1 MSKLVVLITSHV
13 EKGLEV
19 AEAWQASGAPGVTL
33 IDSHGLHRLQE
44 KSRDLELPVFV
55 SMASVLRQLETTS
68 QVILS
73 VVEDQ
78 EVERLIQAASDV
90 LGDLYQPDTGLVFVM
105 DVERVIGLRYHRGMK
120 DAP

>member
-19 AEAWQASGAPGVTL
+19 AEAWQAAGAPGVTL

-105 DVERVIGLRYHRGMK
+105 DVERVIGLRYHGRAQ
-120 DAP
+120 DTP